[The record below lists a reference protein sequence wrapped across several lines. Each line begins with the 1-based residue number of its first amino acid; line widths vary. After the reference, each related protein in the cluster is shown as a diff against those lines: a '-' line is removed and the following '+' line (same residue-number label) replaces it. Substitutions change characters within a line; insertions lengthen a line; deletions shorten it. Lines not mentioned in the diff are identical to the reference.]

1 MSNVFSFAKS
11 EDGAGILRIMESD
24 IARGEIRLLYTR
36 RPNPYDSFMKES
48 DKSVVGIFKRDGEI
62 VGTIAGIPR
71 NSYVAGGEH
80 NTCYVTNMKRLH
92 DLKSRINW
100 IEAFDKMYDPLDSS
114 VYFCSVVKENTDV
127 LKMLKKERPK
137 LPYAVDMDGYRTYII
152 SPTAPVRNTCADLK
166 FRRATEADSTD
177 ILAFLK
183 TWGGAKSLFPV
194 IDSLGGERVPEA
206 KDFYILHRD
215 GNIKALG
222 ALWDR
227 SDTKQYVVEEYSG
240 KVALL
245 RAFNPIISRLG
256 YVRIPPEGTE
266 IKFAFLS
273 FFLAEE
279 YKCDYYRTFLHHI
292 RNEVSGSYDMFVL
305 GTNDH
310 NEKREV
316 LDEVRSLKFDT
327 QLCEV
332 VMENFRGA
340 KRLNF
345 DYTNIEV
352 ECALL

>member
-1 MSNVFSFAKS
+1 MSNIFSFAKS

-80 NTCYVTNMKRLH
+80 NACYVTNMKRLH

-127 LKMLKKERPK
+127 LKMLKKERPR
-137 LPYAVDMDGYRTYII
+137 LPYAVDMDGYRTYIV
-152 SPTAPVRNTCADLK
+152 SPTAPVRNTCADLG
-166 FRRATEADSTD
+166 FRRATEADGAD

-194 IDSLGGERVPEA
+194 IDSLYGENVP
-206 KDFYILHRD
+206 KITDFYILHRN

-240 KVALL
+240 KVAFL
-245 RAFNPIISRLG
+245 RAFNPLISRIG
-256 YVRIPPEGTE
+256 YVRIPTEGTE

-279 YKCDYYRTFLHHI
+279 YKYDYYKTFLHHI
-292 RNEVSGSYDMFVL
+292 RAEVAKSYDMFVL

-316 LDEVRSLKFDT
+316 LDEIRSLKFDT

-340 KRLNF
+340 KKVDF